1 MSLIAVE
8 FQRAKQSLRNS
19 INNFLVRSGNSSGPR
34 STTSMRQTTMD
45 SDSDGSTAGGART
58 ANHDTTPTRRQRTN
72 TTTSTQQQNNT
83 MNAQITHTIPLP
95 EFERRLDTD
104 LRRGLSTER
113 VAAIAAA
120 SAASLASNPNQPT
133 KNIIPHI
140 HIAPLAWRLITPLFV
155 SQFAPILWFAA
166 ILSLIAH
173 LLETPHKGGA
183 NSLVVT
189 IVVMIIIVMIAIPN
203 WLQQARFIRHLKSLD
218 AAVVPSLPRETVVI
232 RDGVECSIPTQD
244 LVVGDLV
251 RITSSC
257 LIPADMRIVEV
268 RGLLINSS
276 SLTGESQ
283 HTSPTLEPSDPN
295 PLVSTNMTYAGSKAV
310 SGFGYGVVVAIGVNT
325 QMAKIIA
332 SCSVPLRSDQEELEF
347 FVKAVMIGALLAA
360 TAVVVA
366 AVVMR
371 EEKLLV
377 SGREQVWGDV
387 LADTV
392 DVVIAFIPTGLPL
405 ALAGTF
411 HMMSRIL
418 ADRGHFLVGSSST
431 LETLGRVSV
440 VCTDKTGTLTFN
452 ALSVVHVMLNGEL
465 YYAPEPEEYGS
476 PRNTP
481 SPRNNRRSRDRSGIN
496 LNDDESDVASRTYNT
511 HNKSRDCL
519 FGDNENVDH
528 DDPV

>member
-19 INNFLVRSGNSSGPR
+19 INNFLVRSGNSSGGPR

-72 TTTSTQQQNNT
+72 TTTSTQQQNT

-218 AAVVPSLPRETVVI
+218 AAVVPSLPRETVV
-232 RDGVECSIPTQD
+232 
-244 LVVGDLV
+244 
-251 RITSSC
+251 
-257 LIPADMRIVEV
+257 
-268 RGLLINSS
+268 
-276 SLTGESQ
+276 
-283 HTSPTLEPSDPN
+283 
-295 PLVSTNMTYAGSKAV
+295 
-310 SGFGYGVVVAIGVNT
+310 
-325 QMAKIIA
+325 
-332 SCSVPLRSDQEELEF
+332 
-347 FVKAVMIGALLAA
+347 
-360 TAVVVA
+360 
-366 AVVMR
+366 
-371 EEKLLV
+371 
-377 SGREQVWGDV
+377 
-387 LADTV
+387 
-392 DVVIAFIPTGLPL
+392 
-405 ALAGTF
+405 
-411 HMMSRIL
+411 
-418 ADRGHFLVGSSST
+418 
-431 LETLGRVSV
+431 
-440 VCTDKTGTLTFN
+440 
-452 ALSVVHVMLNGEL
+452 
-465 YYAPEPEEYGS
+465 
-476 PRNTP
+476 
-481 SPRNNRRSRDRSGIN
+481 
-496 LNDDESDVASRTYNT
+496 
-511 HNKSRDCL
+511 
-519 FGDNENVDH
+519 
-528 DDPV
+528 